1 MGDAIKWNFRFSA
14 EMGHLDDKNVDFKHV
29 VLSLNWQKVDIHYHQ
44 KCQDISDHAGDNKP
58 LLIQKIEMVVLAT
71 EIGHR
76 NVKWWDFKYGVLSL
90 DSQMVNIHYHL
101 KCQDITDNAGDNK
114 PLLIQK
120 IQMVVIATEIGH
132 LHFKWWEFKYG
143 VLSLDSQMV
152 NIHYHLKCQDIA
164 DNAGDNKPLLIQKVK
179 MVVFATEIGH
189 LHFKWWDFKYGV
201 LSLDSQIVN
210 IHYHLKCQ
218 DITDNVGDNK
228 RWLLQWIQNVVFATE
243 IGKNLDDKRLDFMHG
258 FLSFDSQMVYVNCQL
273 KCQGIRENAGD
284 NKLWLFRS
292 IQMVIFTTEIGHL
305 DDKGWDFE
313 HRVLFLDLQVVNIH
327 YHLMC
332 QDNIESAGDNKLSQ
346 IQ

>member
-1 MGDAIKWNFRFSA
+1 MSDAIKWNFRFSA

-29 VLSLNWQKVDIHYHQ
+29 VLSLNWQKVDIHYQQ

-58 LLIQKIEMVVLAT
+58 LLIQKIQMVVLAT

-76 NVKWWDFKYGVLSL
+76 HVKWWDFKYGVQSL

-120 IQMVVIATEIGH
+120 IQ
-132 LHFKWWEFKYG
+132 
-143 VLSLDSQMV
+143 
-152 NIHYHLKCQDIA
+152 
-164 DNAGDNKPLLIQKVK
+164 

-228 RWLLQWIQNVVFATE
+228 L
-243 IGKNLDDKRLDFMHG
+243 
-258 FLSFDSQMVYVNCQL
+258 
-273 KCQGIRENAGD
+273 
-284 NKLWLFRS
+284 
-292 IQMVIFTTEIGHL
+292 
-305 DDKGWDFE
+305 
-313 HRVLFLDLQVVNIH
+313 
-327 YHLMC
+327 
-332 QDNIESAGDNKLSQ
+332 
-346 IQ
+346 

>member
-1 MGDAIKWNFRFSA
+1 MSDAIKWNFRFSA

-29 VLSLNWQKVDIHYHQ
+29 VLSLNWQRVDIHYHQ

-58 LLIQKIEMVVLAT
+58 LLIQKIQMVVLAT

-76 NVKWWDFKYGVLSL
+76 HVKWWDFKYGVLSL

-120 IQMVVIATEIGH
+120 IQMVA
-132 LHFKWWEFKYG
+132 
-143 VLSLDSQMV
+143 
-152 NIHYHLKCQDIA
+152 
-164 DNAGDNKPLLIQKVK
+164 
-179 MVVFATEIGH
+179 FATEIGH

-210 IHYHLKCQ
+210 VHYHLKCQ
-218 DITDNVGDNK
+218 DITDTVGDNK
-228 RWLLQWIQNVVFATE
+228 LWLFKSIQNVVFATE
-243 IGKNLDDKRLDFMHG
+243 MGNLDDKGLDFMHC
-258 FLSFDSQMVYVNCQL
+258 FLSFDSQMVNVNYKL
-273 KCQGIRENAGD
+273 KCQGIRENAGE

-292 IQMVIFTTEIGHL
+292 IQMVVFTTEIGHL

-313 HRVLFLDLQVVNIH
+313 HRVLFLDSQMVNIH
-327 YHLMC
+327 YHLDC
-332 QDNIESAGDNKLSQ
+332 QDITDNAGDNKLWLFQS
-346 IQ
+346 IQKVV